1 MTCKICSKEN
11 KVIFSGEILKKYKV
25 DYFYC
30 DTCKFLQT
38 EEPYWLNE
46 AYKYPINIYDT
57 GYMFRNIY
65 YSKRLT
71 ILLSVMFSKNGSFLD
86 YAGGYGVFVRLMRD
100 NGFDFYWDDKY
111 TENKFAKGFENN
123 GKITNYDAIT
133 LFEVFEHLDNPT
145 VEIEN
150 LLKMTKTL
158 IFSTDILPRS
168 IPNLNQWDYY
178 GQEHGQHISFYSI
191 ETFKFI
197 AKKYSLNYY
206 NDASLHIL
214 TNLKISNLKIKLT
227 KLAKFGLHKFYLYS
241 RKSKTYSDH
250 LLLKK
255 L

>member
-100 NGFDFYWDDKY
+100 NGFDFY
-111 TENKFAKGFENN
+111 N
-123 GKITNYDAIT
+123 
-133 LFEVFEHLDNPT
+133 
-145 VEIEN
+145 N
-150 LLKMTKTL
+150 LLTQNQ
-158 IFSTDILPRS
+158 IN
-168 IPNLNQWDYY
+168 NLEKLY
-178 GQEHGQHISFYSI
+178 
-191 ETFKFI
+191 
-197 AKKYSLNYY
+197 KKVNY
-206 NDASLHIL
+206 LCHQ
-214 TNLKISNLKIKLT
+214 
-227 KLAKFGLHKFYLYS
+227 
-241 RKSKTYSDH
+241 
-250 LLLKK
+250 
-255 L
+255 